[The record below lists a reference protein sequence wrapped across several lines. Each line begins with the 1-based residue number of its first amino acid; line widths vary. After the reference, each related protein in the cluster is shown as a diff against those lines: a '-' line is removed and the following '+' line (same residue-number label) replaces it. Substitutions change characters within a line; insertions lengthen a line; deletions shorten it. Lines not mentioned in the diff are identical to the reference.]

1 VKSVWFYVTALVIL
15 IADQITKE
23 AVMGAI
29 PYGQSVPVLGSLLS
43 LTPTHNTGGAFSLFQ
58 AKNHY
63 FVLVASLAVIALLV
77 TYHRFQRRDFWAS
90 AALMM
95 AFGGA
100 IGNLI
105 DRVRFGYVRDFF
117 DIHVWPIFNI
127 ADSAITLGILIL
139 AWHFLFKRPAATVRV
154 EEGEGRKGE
163 EAAG

>member
-1 VKSVWFYVTALVIL
+1 MALVIL
-15 IADQITKE
+15 IADQVTKE
-23 AVMGAI
+23 VVMGAI
-29 PYGQSVPVLGSLLS
+29 PYGQSVPALGPLLS

-63 FVLVASLAVIALLV
+63 FVLVASIAIIVLLV
-77 TYHRFQRRDFWAS
+77 AYHRFQRHDFWAS
-90 AALMM
+90 AALML

-100 IGNLI
+100 VGNLI

-117 DIHVWPIFNI
+117 DIHIWPIFNI

-139 AWHFLFKRPAATVRV
+139 AWRFLFKRPAATARMQ
-154 EEGEGRKGE
+154 EGEGRKGE